1 MITKM
6 NYLLL
11 STMMIAAME
20 NTFGRCCLYDVN
32 LCQCYMKEKTMVKN
46 IL

>member
-1 MITKM
+1 MISKM

-11 STMMIAAME
+11 STVMIAAIDS
-20 NTFGRCCLYDVN
+20 TFGRGCLYDVN
-32 LCQCYMKEKTMVKN
+32 LCQCYMKEKIMVKN